1 MITDVNDDNYKKV
14 TINTT
19 NTSLHNGTAIPMRVK
34 VTRSQSN
41 QTANLDWALT
51 LNNLCTT
58 TSIAAD
64 AITIPTIT
72 TTVGVSVD
80 SALFT

>member
-1 MITDVNDDNYKKV
+1 V

-19 NTSLHNGTAIPMRVK
+19 NTSLHSATAITLRVK

-51 LNNLCTT
+51 LNNPCTS
-58 TSIAAD
+58 TSIAAN

-72 TTVGVSVD
+72 TTVGISVD